1 MDKPIE
7 TVEEQPRKKLARR
20 DIVKAFWNWFFFAQ
34 SCYNYERLQGLGVA
48 SYMAP
53 LLNKLYTK
61 KEDVAA
67 GLKRHLAFFNSEP
80 SFACLIHGV
89 TIAMEEEKANGAPI
103 SGEEINSLKT
113 GLMGPMAGLGD
124 SIIQGIITPLL
135 LAVGIGL
142 AQKGSFAGPALYL
155 VLETIAIVFISFAGW
170 MQGYARGREGI
181 TELLKSGVLQKV
193 LKYAGILGCGVLG
206 ALAAQFVSLST
217 PITMKSGTTTL
228 KLQDMLDKVLP
239 GLLPLALTLIVFYFV
254 RKGKKANVVL
264 ISIIIVGIIGALI
277 GIF

>member
-1 MDKPIE
+1 MVKTSE
-7 TVEEQPRKKLARR
+7 VMEQEPKKLARR

-67 GLKRHLAFFNSEP
+67 GLTRQMAFFNSEP
-80 SFACLIHGV
+80 SFGCLIHGV
-89 TIAMEEEKANGAPI
+89 NIAMEEQKANGAPI
-103 SGEEINSLKT
+103 AGEEINSLKT

-124 SIIQGIITPLL
+124 SIIQGIITPIL
-135 LAVGIGL
+135 LAIGIGL
-142 AQKGSFAGPALYL
+142 AQKGSFAGPVLYMI
-155 VLETIAIVFISFAGW
+155 LETAAIVGISFAGW
-170 MQGYARGREGI
+170 MQGYSRGRAGI
-181 TELLKSGVLQKV
+181 TELLRSGVLRKV
-193 LKYAGILGCGVLG
+193 LEYAGILGCGVLG
-206 ALAAQFVSLST
+206 ALAAQFVSLTT
-217 PITMKSGTTTL
+217 PIAMTSGTTTL

-239 GLLPLALTLIVFYFV
+239 GLLPLALTLIVFYFI

-264 ISIIIVGIIGALI
+264 LSIIVVGIVGALI